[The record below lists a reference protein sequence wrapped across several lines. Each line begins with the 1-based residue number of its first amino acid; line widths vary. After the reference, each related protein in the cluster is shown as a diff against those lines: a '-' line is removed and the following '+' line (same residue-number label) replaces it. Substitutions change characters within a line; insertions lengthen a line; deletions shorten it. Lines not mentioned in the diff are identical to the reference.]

1 MKFNKKIVSV
11 FSFVLALAL
20 VIPSVG
26 TTAPI
31 RAEAATSAS
40 IREEINGISDE
51 RKEIH
56 EEMEGL
62 SSLINEN
69 LEQIDK
75 MVAEKNVIDQ
85 EIGLLTKDI
94 QLLND
99 QIQAYGLLIAEKQE
113 ELDAA
118 VARLEAKTKENKERI
133 RTMEENGQLSYWS
146 VLFRANDFADLLDRL
161 NIVQEIANSDRRRLE
176 ELRVAQAEVEQ
187 AREELAKEKAGLEE
201 SRLTLEEQQTQLALK
216 RVEADKKLV
225 ELNELNEQYQ
235 EKMREAEEADNALM
249 AEIAQLEK
257 QYSAAKAAEEAA
269 ARPQVNVGQMPPPSV
284 TEGITWNSPCKYI
297 IVSSPYGY
305 RTHPV
310 YGGGSFHDGI
320 DLANY
325 SGTPIMATR
334 SGTVTIAKYS
344 PTAGYYVSINHGDG
358 FASVYMHM
366 THYVVNAGQSVTAG
380 QVIGYM
386 GSTGTS
392 TGPHLHFG
400 ISYNGVSQNPA
411 AYINFY

>member
-1 MKFNKKIVSV
+1 MKTNKRIVSI

-20 VIPSVG
+20 VVPSVG
-26 TTAPI
+26 GTAPV
-31 RAEAATSAS
+31 RVEAATSSS
-40 IREEINGISDE
+40 IRQEINDITDE
-51 RKEIH
+51 RKELQ

-62 SSLINEN
+62 SNLINDN
-69 LEQIDK
+69 LEEIDK
-75 MVAEKNVIDQ
+75 VVAEKNVIDQ
-85 EIGLLTKDI
+85 EIGLLTRDI
-94 QLLND
+94 QLLNE
-99 QIQAYGLLIAEKQE
+99 QIQAYALLIAEKQE

-118 VARLEAKTKENKERI
+118 EARLDAKVKENKERI
-133 RTMEENGQLSYWS
+133 RTMEENGNLSYWS

-161 NIVQEIANSDRRRLE
+161 NIVQEIAAADRRRLE
-176 ELRVAQAEVEQ
+176 ELRIAHAEVEQ
-187 AREELAKEKAGLEE
+187 ARQELEAEKAGLEE
-201 SRLTLEEQQTQLALK
+201 ARLQLEEQQTQLALK
-216 RVEADKKLV
+216 RVEADKKLA
-225 ELNELNEQYQ
+225 ELKKLSDQYM

-257 QYSAAKAAEEAA
+257 EYSAAKAAEEAA
-269 ARPQVNVGQMPPPSV
+269 ARPQVSPGQTPPPTV
-284 TEGITWNSPCKYI
+284 TAGITWVVPCAYI

-325 SGTPIMATR
+325 SGTPIVATR
-334 SGTVTIAKYS
+334 SGTVTIARYS
-344 PTAGYYVSINHGDG
+344 SSAGYYVSINHGDG
-358 FASVYMHM
+358 FNSVYMHM
-366 THYVVNAGQSVTAG
+366 THYIVNPGQEVTAG
-380 QVIGYM
+380 QIIGYM
-386 GSTGTS
+386 GSTGCS